1 MIQELSNF
9 ITPAENEY
17 LQLVSDQFQIV
28 KNAIVFHQ
36 FHLLVNRNTKMA
48 LTYYLWQLLDFKYNA
63 NNYRFLRKSGVQ
75 LFQT

>member
-28 KNAIVFHQ
+28 KNAIVPSISFACKQ
-36 FHLLVNRNTKMA
+36 KYQNGIDILSMA
-48 LTYYLWQLLDFKYNA
+48 IIRFQIQCKQL
-63 NNYRFLRKSGVQ
+63 
-75 LFQT
+75 